1 MNLFKQV
8 NRCVL
13 IFFISLSLGCSHNEQ
28 PKESFLQ
35 ADWVLSGVDLYDL
48 ISVTDSMVL
57 GFSYPDSLLCKLYHI
72 GQSDTSDVRAESFL
86 RYGRAQNEMLQPL
99 FFATDENLYVIECQG
114 GPTKA
119 MAIGLSEIE
128 SGHALY
134 TPLDLSWIKGYSYFS
149 SIYPISGSLFLAISK
164 TKDSG
169 ELFRKEVLF
178 LVDIIKQTITPV
190 NLVFEDDYGYE
201 DLIKKIVYTNN
212 ANIYL
217 NKKKGKLAYTCGEGR
232 LFDLYDYSSGVL
244 SGRNRVLDIMPR
256 YKAEEK
262 GGLMSLSLMDKINR
276 GIRPSFTDDY
286 ICIAYNQ
293 PDDSET
299 FKGYPGFYID
309 QIDVFDWDG
318 RLVVTF
324 KMDKPFSTYKISKDN
339 KYIYTLSMDLETG
352 ETEIRQ
358 YMIFG
363 QLNRK

>member
-1 MNLFKQV
+1 MFLLKHIHKV
-8 NRCVL
+8 VL
-13 IFFISLSLGCSHNEQ
+13 MLLMLLPFGCSHEPSKGERLNVSRVF
-28 PKESFLQ
+28 P
-35 ADWVLSGVDLYDL
+35 DVDLYDF
-48 ISVTDSMVL
+48 ISVTDTTVL

-72 GQSDTSDVRAESFL
+72 GQSDTSDVRTESFL

-99 FFATDENLYVIECQG
+99 FYASDDILYVVECQG

-119 MAIGLSEIE
+119 MTIDLEARE
-128 SGHALY
+128 SGLHRY
-134 TPLDLSWIKGYSYFS
+134 TPIDMSWVKGYSNFS

-164 TKDSG
+164 TKDGG

-178 LVDIIKQTITPV
+178 LVDIIERTITPV

-217 NKKKGKLAYTCGEGR
+217 NEKKGKLAYTCGEGR

-244 SGRNRVLDIMPR
+244 SGRNRVLGVMPR
-256 YKAEEK
+256 YKAEER
-262 GGLMSLSLMDKINR
+262 GGLERLSLMDKINR

-339 KYIYTLSMDLETG
+339 KYIYTLSIDLKTG

-358 YMIFG
+358 YMIYG